1 MVRQGSRRI
10 TKEKGE
16 IVKRSGPK
24 GSVFAAPKILAPLIL
39 ILILSALAAVILA
52 CNELDPESSET
63 TAATQTDDTQ
73 STSATQAPG
82 RLSAENIL
90 FRDDFQ
96 DGNSEGWQVESS
108 WVVQQD
114 GDIYTF
120 DTTGDGFAYVPAGLG
135 WEGDYAYRL
144 TYLLR
149 TGTVAFSFDATRDGR
164 YYVAIGDGLISLVKQ
179 DANGDKTM
187 LAQAEAPEIEVQ
199 HYLVI
204 AKQEGKIQVYVD
216 RTLWLAAE
224 DRSPLTQGT
233 IIVGSVEG
241 TDAWVDNV
249 MVNKILVTLP
259 DDSPAVAAID
269 PSQAVEPADGGA
281 DLSQLPESDD
291 QAPDL
296 PDANL
301 PESIPEP
308 TVSFGAYPM
317 EPDEPDPASE
327 ITVPVN
333 SIYVLEWSVQDAT
346 GQFLD
351 GAACLAAGSEAEA
364 ALDDTRRELEVI
376 GWDGASYNYYVDIT
390 VTDSGNVVLAGPDLG
405 IQVTVTPQEG
415 RDVIVSIEV
424 SNTGSTQVDDNQIY
438 WYAHE
443 RSGVADFMDNI
454 SVPAGTSRAMDF
466 VYTYGARGTM
476 HWGARVSTEPLDA
489 DIDQSNNY
497 VSGTVTI
504 D

>member
-1 MVRQGSRRI
+1 MHSGKSFMVWI
-10 TKEKGE
+10 ILVVLFLT
-16 IVKRSGPK
+16 SG
-24 GSVFAAPKILAPLIL
+24 A
-39 ILILSALAAVILA
+39 
-52 CNELDPESSET
+52 LDPARAQDPECRDYGGYFDFKSV
-63 TAATQTDDTQ
+63 
-73 STSATQAPG
+73 
-82 RLSAENIL
+82 AECP
-90 FRDDFQ
+90 FTPRRMVF
-96 DGNSEGWQVESS
+96 DGA
-108 WVVQQD
+108 
-114 GDIYTF
+114 
-120 DTTGDGFAYVPAGLG
+120 FAYVPAGLG

-301 PESIPEP
+301 PLAKLS
-308 TVSFGAYPM
+308 S
-317 EPDEPDPASE
+317 D
-327 ITVPVN
+327 
-333 SIYVLEWSVQDAT
+333 
-346 GQFLD
+346 FL
-351 GAACLAAGSEAEA
+351 
-364 ALDDTRRELEVI
+364 T
-376 GWDGASYNYYVDIT
+376 N
-390 VTDSGNVVLAGPDLG
+390 
-405 IQVTVTPQEG
+405 
-415 RDVIVSIEV
+415 
-424 SNTGSTQVDDNQIY
+424 
-438 WYAHE
+438 
-443 RSGVADFMDNI
+443 
-454 SVPAGTSRAMDF
+454 
-466 VYTYGARGTM
+466 
-476 HWGARVSTEPLDA
+476 
-489 DIDQSNNY
+489 
-497 VSGTVTI
+497 
-504 D
+504 